1 MLHCHCVATVRHEY
15 LQIEPMNGGSR
26 LSAIDRSTPAMSR
39 ALPDLPMRETVLV
52 RLLWLCL
59 SGMGISLRQS
69 LARAAS
75 TRILQVN
82 ELLGCRK

>member
-1 MLHCHCVATVRHEY
+1 
-15 LQIEPMNGGSR
+15 MNGGSR

-59 SGMGISLRQS
+59 SGMGIFCDRVWQERPQRESF
-69 LARAAS
+69 
-75 TRILQVN
+75 
-82 ELLGCRK
+82 K